1 MSGFCGYNVY
11 VVQQNSKSVNLLT
24 IYECHVM
31 NWTSIAEMEWGGSIW
46 ATNFETILK
55 LMIMNILNYCY
66 YRLLHCT
73 MNIYELLTDS
83 INAWVQL
90 EFNVLFFE
98 IF

>member
-11 VVQQNSKSVNLLT
+11 VLQQNSKSVNLLT

-31 NWTSIAEMEWGGSIW
+31 NGTSIADMEWGSVFW

-66 YRLLHCT
+66 YHLLRCT
-73 MNIYELLTDS
+73 MNIYELLIDS
-83 INAWVQL
+83 INACVQL
-90 EFNVLFFE
+90 ELNKLFLG
-98 IF
+98 